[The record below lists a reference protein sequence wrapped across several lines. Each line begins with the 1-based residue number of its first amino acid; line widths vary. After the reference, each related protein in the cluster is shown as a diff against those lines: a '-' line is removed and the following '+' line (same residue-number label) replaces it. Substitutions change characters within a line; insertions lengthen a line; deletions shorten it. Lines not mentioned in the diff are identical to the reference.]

1 MRQKYQTD
9 MTDAEWEIAKAYVPE
24 PVWYPNLQE
33 PLYSRRDILDAI
45 FYRERTGCQWRNLPK
60 DFPPWKQVFEYYRK
74 WRDGGAIEEVHDA
87 PPERGP
93 QQTTPSDG
101 RESGVATTRLLEQP
115 QG

>member
-74 WRDGGAIEEVHDA
+74 WRDGRTIENLQHTLRDPGRPQNPQGGASER
-87 PPERGP
+87 RGP
-93 QQTTPSDG
+93 APT
-101 RESGVATTRLLEQP
+101 LLRSP
-115 QG
+115 